1 LAQHAYEE
9 GHRVCWKEATVL
21 QVEANIIWR
30 KYKEAAHM
38 AVAKE
43 PISQPSLEISP
54 IWTTLINE
62 KVRKLQ

>member
-1 LAQHAYEE
+1 MGGQQ
-9 GHRVCWKEATVL
+9 

-43 PISQPSLEISP
+43 PISQPSLE
-54 IWTTLINE
+54 N
-62 KVRKLQ
+62 LQYGLP